1 MKGSRTVRIVPFTK
15 VGNYSFDLPKWAA
28 REHVID
34 VYWHTDQ
41 GDLRIAPMSSDEV
54 FAIQD
59 TMESKCHGGVFGV
72 PTACCVLDGVL
83 HFDIRV
89 GYIGSLRIVTED
101 RA

>member
-1 MKGSRTVRIVPFTK
+1 MKGARTVRIVPLTK
-15 VGNYSFDLPKWAA
+15 VGSYSFDLPKWSA

-41 GDLRIAPMSSDEV
+41 GDLHIDPMPCGEI
-54 FAIQD
+54 FATQD
-59 TMESKCHGGVFGV
+59 TMEGRCHGGVLGV
-72 PTACCVLDGVL
+72 PTACCVHDGTL
-83 HFDIRV
+83 HFNIRV